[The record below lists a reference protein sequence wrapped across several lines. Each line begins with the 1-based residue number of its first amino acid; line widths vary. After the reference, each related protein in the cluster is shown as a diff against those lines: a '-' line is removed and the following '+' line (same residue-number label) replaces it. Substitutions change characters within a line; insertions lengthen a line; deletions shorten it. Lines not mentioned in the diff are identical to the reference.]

1 MNILL
6 VRPPRIKQAVTL
18 SHFMFSEPLGLEMI
32 YGVFARTQNVEIFD
46 MMVETLSLEEKMRSF
61 QPDRVGITSLCIDVI
76 KVLELCER
84 VKRENSEVVTF
95 VGGTQ
100 ALLSPDSFFDPT
112 VDFVFNY
119 TTEANLEA
127 FLKNSPHIEG
137 VYQKQNAFKDL
148 FPMGKNEYLLPHRE
162 STAKYR
168 DQYSYFGYRPAAIMG
183 FGIGCKSRCK
193 FCLRWRIEGYE
204 EVLIPAEITL
214 KDLMQIKEET
224 IMFIDNDFLASE
236 EKLSHFLDL
245 AESLDLKKNY
255 IVYGSVR
262 GVLEVE
268 ELLERFVALGLK
280 AILIGFETFND
291 EELKDY
297 HKNVTTEANLK
308 ASKILKSLGVD
319 IWASFMA
326 HPDWSVYDFKT
337 FRRYIKSLAPEVTT
351 INPLTPFPGL
361 PLYEAYEDRL
371 LYKKT
376 DYEQWSFGQM
386 IICPSQM
393 SIRRYYF
400 ELMKTYLYV
409 NLFVN
414 GNTDMLKKYGFK
426 NVFRIGVGTI
436 RASWRYIK
444 LMLKGPLS

>member
-18 SHFMFSEPLGLEMI
+18 SHFMFSEPLGLEMV
-32 YGVFARTQNVEIFD
+32 YGVFQRTQRVDIFD
-46 MMVETLSLEEKMRSF
+46 MMVETITLEEKMRTF
-61 QPDRVGITSLCIDVI
+61 RPDVVGITSLCIDVI

-84 VKRENSEVVTF
+84 VKAQNPEVVTF

-100 ALLSPDSFFDPT
+100 ALLSPDSFFEPT
-112 VDFVFNY
+112 VDYVFNY
-119 TTEANLEA
+119 TTEANLEG
-127 FLKNSPHIEG
+127 FLKKAPHMDG
-137 VYQKQNAFKDL
+137 VYQKKNGFKDL
-148 FPMGKNEYLLPHRE
+148 FPIGKNEYLLPHRE

-183 FGIGCKSRCK
+183 FGTGCKSRCA

-204 EVLIPAEITL
+204 EQLIDPEITL
-214 KDLMQIKEET
+214 KDLSEIKEET
-224 IMFIDNDFLASE
+224 IMFIDNDFLASK

-245 AESLDLKKNY
+245 ATSLGLKKNY

-262 GVLEVE
+262 GVIETE
-268 ELLERFVALGLK
+268 PLLERFVALGLK
-280 AILIGFETFND
+280 AILIGFETFKD
-291 EELKDY
+291 EELKVY
-297 HKNVTTEANLK
+297 QKKVTTEANLK
-308 ASKILKSLGVD
+308 ASTILKGLGVD

-326 HPDWSVYDFKT
+326 HPDWSTSDFKA
-337 FRRYIKSLAPEVTT
+337 FRRYIKSLAPEITT

-361 PLYEAYEDRL
+361 PLYEAYQDRL

-386 IICPSQM
+386 IIRPSQM

-426 NVFRIGVGTI
+426 NVFRIGLGTI

-444 LMLKGPLS
+444 LMLRGRFL